1 MKRRI
6 DLVVVLGLALSLA
19 FLTVASAHATLVSS
33 DPVAGA
39 KLTSAPS
46 KVTLVFSEEISAKE
60 DESFFK
66 VTNAS
71 GASVGTG
78 KLDTNDLDHK
88 TLSGTLQAGLADG
101 VYTVAWET
109 ITPDDNGHSEGSFT
123 FGINVD
129 AGVQPTAAPEPTEA
143 EAEATATP
151 AAAAGAAQPTAAPAP
166 SPTPKAAGGA
176 PGNLPRTGASGTNLT
191 PYLLTGALVLLAGGL
206 ALRRGKRDARR

>member
-6 DLVVVLGLALSLA
+6 DLVMVLGLALSLA
-19 FLTVASAHATLVSS
+19 FLTIASAHAKLISS
-33 DPVAGA
+33 DPAAGA

-46 KVTLVFSEEISAKE
+46 KVMLVFSEEISAKE
-60 DESFFK
+60 NESFFK

-78 KLDTNDLDHK
+78 KLDTNDLNHE

-129 AGVQPTAAPEPTEA
+129 PGAQPTAAPEPTEA
-143 EAEATATP
+143 PEATAAP
-151 AAAAGAAQPTAAPAP
+151 GAAQPT
-166 SPTPKAAGGA
+166 PTPHDHGAATATPVAAGGA
-176 PGNLPRTGASGTNLT
+176 PGNLPRTGASGPNLT
-191 PYLLTGALVLLAGGL
+191 PYLLIGALVLLAGGL
-206 ALRRGKRDARR
+206 ALRRGKRDTRQ